1 MKIKQIFVQLDN
13 SLVWMSSQDRYYLA
27 SGIFTLI
34 SVIIILSLYLFS
46 VNVLPTRLPLFY
58 SLPWGQSELT
68 NKSSLLILPT
78 IITIVAL
85 INMLLAWQ
93 LHSSQYVLKRI
104 LLMSTVLID
113 LIILIAAIKIVF
125 IFA

>member
-13 SLVWMSSQDRYYLA
+13 SLVWISSQDRYYLA
-27 SGIFTLI
+27 STIFTLI
-34 SVIIILSLYLFS
+34 SVIIILSLYLFG
-46 VNVLPTRLPLFY
+46 VNVLPARLPLFY

-68 NKSSLLILPT
+68 NKGSLLILPA
-78 IITIVAL
+78 IITTVAL

-104 LLMSTVLID
+104 LLMSAILID

-125 IFA
+125 IFT

>member
-34 SVIIILSLYLFS
+34 SVIIILFLYLFS

-68 NKSSLLILPT
+68 NKSSLLILPAI
-78 IITIVAL
+78 IITVAL
-85 INMLLAWQ
+85 TNMLLAWQ

-104 LLMSTVLID
+104 LLMSTILID

>member
-1 MKIKQIFVQLDN
+1 MKIKQTFVQLDN
-13 SLVWMSSQDRYYLA
+13 SLVWISSQDRYYLA

-34 SVIIILSLYLFS
+34 SVIIILSIYIFS
-46 VNVLPTRLPLFY
+46 VNVLPNRLPLFY

-68 NKSSLLILPT
+68 NKSSLLILPA
-78 IITIVAL
+78 IITTVAL

-104 LLMSTVLID
+104 ILMSTILID

>member
-13 SLVWMSSQDRYYLA
+13 NLVWMSSQDRYYLA
-27 SGIFTLI
+27 YGIFTLI
-34 SVIIILSLYLFS
+34 SVIIILSIYLFS

-58 SLPWGQSELT
+58 SLPWGQSELA
-68 NKSSLLILPT
+68 NKSSLLILPA
-78 IITIVAL
+78 IITTVAL

-104 LLMSTVLID
+104 LLMSTILID

>member
-27 SGIFTLI
+27 STIFTFI
-34 SVIIILSLYLFS
+34 SVIIILSLYFFS

-58 SLPWGQSELT
+58 SLPWGQNELT
-68 NKSSLLILPT
+68 NKSSLLILPA
-78 IITIVAL
+78 IITTVVL

-104 LLMSTVLID
+104 LLMSTILVD
-113 LIILIAAIKIVF
+113 LIILTAAIKIVF

>member
-27 SGIFTLI
+27 SSIFTLI
-34 SVIIILSLYLFS
+34 SVIIILSLYLVS

-68 NKSSLLILPT
+68 NKSSLLILPA
-78 IITIVAL
+78 IITSVAL
-85 INMLLAWQ
+85 MNMLLAWQ

-104 LLMSTVLID
+104 LLMSTILID

-125 IFA
+125 LFA